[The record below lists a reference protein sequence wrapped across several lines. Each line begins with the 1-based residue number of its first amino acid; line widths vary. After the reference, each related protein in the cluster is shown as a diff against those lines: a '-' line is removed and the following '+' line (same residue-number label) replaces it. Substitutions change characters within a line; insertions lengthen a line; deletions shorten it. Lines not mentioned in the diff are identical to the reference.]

1 MSLSGILLC
10 NGPLATNGNLTLL
23 STAAQTAL
31 IDGSGSGQVSGNV
44 IMQRYL
50 PSGFGYKYVSSPFQA
65 ATVNEFSN
73 DLDLTASFPTF
84 YKYDENRNS
93 AGWVSY
99 ITTTNPLSIY

>member
-1 MSLSGILLC
+1 
-10 NGPLATNGNLTLL
+10 
-23 STAAQTAL
+23 
-31 IDGSGSGQVSGNV
+31 
-44 IMQRYL
+44 MQRYL

-73 DLDLTASFPTF
+73 DLDLAASFPTF

-99 ITTTNPLSIY
+99 ITTTNPLNPLQGYAANFGSAAIAKTVDATGVVKQWYFGEYFI